1 MATAIYDYPKSA
13 EIEKVEQVLLPRLTA
28 RSPLFELFPF
38 DAATGE
44 GTLLK
49 WEQMD
54 SYTDLQ
60 QYRGYGGQPRLVNQK
75 KINQY
80 ISYPGVYGEKQVID
94 EEQLTTRRIQG
105 TWGEP
110 VPINDLVGQ
119 SHEQLLTRRI
129 DLIEWIISKLLVTGA
144 FNILSGTGGSTV
156 YSGSFTAQQFT
167 SSVAWSTLATATPL
181 ADFRAIKPF
190 EFGQSVTFGADAIA
204 LMNVVT
210 ANQMLNN
217 SNAADLGG
225 KRGQY
230 GATINS
236 LEDWN
241 KILVMNDLPRISIY
255 NGGYLN
261 ETGTFQLFIPT
272 GYVLVVGKRTTG
284 RRMGYYRFTR
294 NIHSPNMAAAPY
306 VRVKMEEDV
315 PSFVEVHDGHNGG
328 PVLQFPGTIVVMNV
342 SS

>member
-1 MATAIYDYPKSA
+1 MAATIYDYPKSA
-13 EIEKVEQVLLPRLTA
+13 EIEAVEQVLLPRLTA

-54 SYTDLQ
+54 SYTGLQ
-60 QYRGYGGQPRLVNQK
+60 QWRGYGGQPKLVSQK
-75 KINQY
+75 KVNQY
-80 ISYPGVYGEKQVID
+80 IAYPGVYGEKQVLE
-94 EEQLTTRRIQG
+94 EEQLTTRRLMG
-105 TWGEP
+105 TFGEP

-129 DLIEWIISKLLVTGA
+129 DLIEWIISKLLVAGS
-144 FNILSGTGGSTV
+144 FNVLNGTGGSTV
-156 YSGSFTAQQFT
+156 YSGSFTPQQFT
-167 SSVAWSTLATATPL
+167 SSVDWSTLDTATPL

-204 LMNVVT
+204 VMNVVT
-210 ANQMLNN
+210 ANQMMNN
-217 SNAADLGG
+217 DNSADLGG
-225 KRGQY
+225 KRGPF
-230 GATINS
+230 GATFNS
-236 LEDWN
+236 VEDVN
-241 KILVMNDLPRISIY
+241 KFMLLNDLPKIAIY
-255 NGGYLN
+255 NGGYLDD
-261 ETGTFQLFIPT
+261 TGTFQLFIPT

-306 VRVKMEEDV
+306 VRVKYEDDV
-315 PSFVEVHDGHNGG
+315 PAFVETHDGHNGG
-328 PVLQFPGTIVVMNV
+328 PVIQFPGTVVVMNV
-342 SS
+342 S